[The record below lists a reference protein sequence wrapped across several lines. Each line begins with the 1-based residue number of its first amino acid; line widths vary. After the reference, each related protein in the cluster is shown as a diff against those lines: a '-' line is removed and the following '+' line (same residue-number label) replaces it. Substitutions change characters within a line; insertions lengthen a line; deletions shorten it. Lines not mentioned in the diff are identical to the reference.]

1 MMQTKES
8 LKNLN
13 PYRPTK
19 TRPTI
24 KLDANES
31 DNFLFSD
38 GLKLEEVAVNLYPD
52 SEASALKAR
61 LAEESGVPS
70 ESILVGSGSSEL
82 IELVIKTYMNP
93 GDTVLSID
101 PTFGLYEIYTTI
113 HGGNYETVPLNNAFD
128 LDMER
133 FIQEAD
139 TLDPAIIILCSPNNP
154 TGKLIDQDAIRR
166 LLKKTDAIVLLDE
179 AYIDFSG
186 EGESMKREVLDYPN
200 LLVARTFSK
209 AYGMAGARL
218 GYMFADKTVA
228 ENLRSVKTPYS
239 VNALS
244 QALGVKAL
252 EDPEKVKMHCEAVA
266 ERRETLKDK
275 LRSLRLKTLDSA
287 TNFLYVLSDDERL
300 REKLLKYDIAI
311 RAYKGTTPASY
322 RITVGSTIE
331 NRLLIGAL
339 KEVLK

>member
-1 MMQTKES
+1 MQTKEAI
-8 LKNLN
+8 KKLN
-13 PYRPTK
+13 PYRPQT

-31 DNFLFSD
+31 DNFLFSE
-38 GLKLEEVAVNLYPD
+38 GLKLDEVALNLYPD
-52 SEASALKAR
+52 SEANALKER
-61 LAEESGVPS
+61 LAEVSGVPS
-70 ESILVGSGSSEL
+70 DAILIGSGSSEL

-93 GDTVLSID
+93 GDTVLSLE

-113 HGGNYETVPLNNAFD
+113 HGGHYQSVPVDDAFE
-128 LDMER
+128 LDMDR
-133 FIQEAD
+133 FIEEAEK
-139 TLDPAIIILCSPNNP
+139 LDPAIIILCSPNNP

-166 LLKKTDAIVLLDE
+166 LLKKTDALVLLDE
-179 AYIDFSG
+179 AYIDFAG
-186 EGESMKREVLDYPN
+186 EGESMKREVLEYPN

-228 ENLRSVKTPYS
+228 ENLRAVKTPYS

-252 EDPEKVKMHCEAVA
+252 EDPDKVNAHCEAVA
-266 ERRETLKDK
+266 DRREALKN
-275 LRSLRLKTLDSA
+275 SLRDLGLKTLDSA
-287 TNFLYVLSDDERL
+287 TNFLYVLSEDDRL
-300 REKLLKYDIAI
+300 REKLLDYGIAI

-322 RITVGSTIE
+322 RITVGSEFE
-331 NRLLIGAL
+331 NRLLIHTL
-339 KEVLK
+339 KEVLE